1 MIDYSAA
8 FDLAREA
15 AVDGCPVAM
24 IATRVRTLILS
35 TTPAESCGP
44 ERLDSIARGVA
55 DALDGRSPLIP
66 SRTTQWSDDDG
77 RR

>member
-35 TTPAESCGP
+35 TTPAESCGAS
-44 ERLDSIARGVA
+44 RLDAIARGVD
-55 DALDGRSPLIP
+55 DALAGNAPLIAALRP
-66 SRTTQWSDDDG
+66 PTGDDD
-77 RR
+77 R